1 MLMDG
6 EDVMMISVEETPGT
20 SNDEPHETSVSP
32 RRSSDLHR
40 SEDEFGMDQPSTS
53 ELKLTMQPTR
63 YPDAYLQEILLSSPA
78 HLFSCGLLPPEHLTA
93 SWEQWLCYLASS
105 LTPHQWQSYWAAHA
119 AVFGLG
125 ALPVHLCSFFNR
137 PMVRDEVVD
146 RRHLE
151 YVRYYTDLS
160 AYCWN
165 YSPAMGNA
173 ATTQSQSRKDYY
185 QGSTGMATVYSNGRA
200 AAAASERSEWSP
212 VCMLP

>member
-1 MLMDG
+1 MDG

-151 YVRYYTDLS
+151 YEVLDKSISCSYIGL
-160 AYCWN
+160 
-165 YSPAMGNA
+165 
-173 ATTQSQSRKDYY
+173 RKLMVKYDNFERR
-185 QGSTGMATVYSNGRA
+185 TLRLCARA
-200 AAAASERSEWSP
+200 ADEMSQLNAVR
-212 VCMLP
+212 